1 MGIPKTLPSMIFI
14 TSWARGVQSVSLKF
28 LSRLMKLSSCRA
40 MPLMAYSWCFMFD
53 VWA

>member
-1 MGIPKTLPSMIFI
+1 MGMPNTLPSMIFI

-28 LSRLMKLSSCRA
+28 LSRLMKLSSARA
-40 MPLMAYSWCFMFD
+40 IPLMAYSWCFMFD